1 MANVKTR
8 PVANDALRKGLKAI
22 APAFAT
28 AIVFSFFL
36 NLLMFVSPLYM
47 LQIYDRV
54 LGTRNLATLGGL
66 TVIAAA
72 LLMVWAGLETLR
84 SRLLV
89 RAGVLFDERFAAPM
103 FKVVHQGIL
112 SQPNAINQQNLRDV
126 DTIREFL
133 TGSGLI
139 AFCDAPWFPVFI
151 LAAFVLHPWF
161 GAIAI
166 VGGLTTLGLALL
178 NEITTRK
185 TLLAASKAS
194 ATAGQS
200 AQSTFRNTE
209 VVQAMGMVD
218 ALVGR
223 WGQHHSQV
231 LALQARASD
240 RAGAIIAFTKFF
252 RMFLQIMILGVG
264 AYLAVQHEISAGM
277 MIAASILIGRALQ
290 PIELA
295 VANWKGF
302 LSAREAYGRTKRLL
316 ELVGAE
322 PERMPLPRPQGSVT
336 VENIVAGAPGG
347 RAPILR
353 GVSFSVGAGEL
364 LGVVGPSA
372 AGKSSLA
379 RVLVGVWRVT
389 AGAVRLDGSD
399 LMHWNPS
406 ELGRHL
412 GYLPQ
417 DVELFG
423 GTVAE
428 NIARFEEIDDEAV
441 IAAAR
446 LAGCHELIQNLPDGY
461 NTNIGDEG
469 QVLSGGQRQRIGLAR
484 SLYHTPSLIVL
495 DEPNA
500 NLDAAG
506 EEALLAALQKLKTM
520 GVTVILV
527 THKINILSLV
537 DKLLILQEGA
547 VQAFGSRDEILRRV
561 AGPKVVK
568 NVAAQSAAP
577 VAASAQGA
585 TPVVAASEN
594 KANVS

>member
-1 MANVKTR
+1 MRNAKARR
-8 PVANDALRKGLKAI
+8 PANDALRSGIRAI
-22 APAFAT
+22 APAFAS
-28 AIVFSFFL
+28 AIIFSFFL

-54 LGTRNLATLGGL
+54 LGTRNLATLAGL

-72 LLMVWAGLETLR
+72 LLMVWAALETLR

-103 FKVVHQGIL
+103 FKVVYQGVL
-112 SQPNAINQQNLRDV
+112 LQPDAVNQQHLRDV
-126 DTIREFL
+126 DVIREFL

-161 GAIAI
+161 GAIAV

-178 NEITTRK
+178 NEIVTRN

-194 ATAGQS
+194 MTAGQS

-209 VVQAMGMVD
+209 VVQAMGMID
-218 ALVGR
+218 ALIGR
-223 WGQHHSQV
+223 WGRHHSEV

-240 RAGAIIAFTKFF
+240 RAGAIVAFTKFF
-252 RMFLQIMILGVG
+252 RMLLQTLILGVG

-302 LSAREAYGRTKRLL
+302 LGAREAFGRMGRLL
-316 ELVGAE
+316 TLVGAE
-322 PERMPLPRPQGSVT
+322 PERISLPRPLGAVA

-353 GVSFSVGAGEL
+353 GVSFAVGAGEL
-364 LGVVGPSA
+364 LGIVGPSA
-372 AGKSSLA
+372 AGKSTLA
-379 RVLVGVWRVT
+379 RVLVGVWRVS
-389 AGAVRLDGSD
+389 AGAVRLDGAD
-399 LMHWNPS
+399 LMHWDS
-406 ELGRHL
+406 RELGRHL

-428 NIARFEEIDDEAV
+428 NIARFDEIDDEAV
-441 IAAAR
+441 IAAAQ
-446 LAGCHELIQNLPDGY
+446 LAGCHDLIQNLPEGY
-461 NTNIGDEG
+461 NTSIGDNG
-469 QVLSGGQRQRIGLAR
+469 QVLSGGQRQRIGFAR
-484 SLYHTPSLIVL
+484 SLYRAPSLIVL

-506 EEALLAALQKLKTM
+506 EEALLAALQKLKAI
-520 GVTVILV
+520 GATVILV
-527 THKINILSLV
+527 THKVNILSVV
-537 DKLLILQEGA
+537 DKLLILHEGM
-547 VQAFGSRDEILRRV
+547 VQVYGARDEILRRV
-561 AGPKVVK
+561 TGPRVVK
-568 NVAAQSAAP
+568 SAPGQGSNP
-577 VAASAQGA
+577 VAPTNENRASQ
-585 TPVVAASEN
+585 S
-594 KANVS
+594 